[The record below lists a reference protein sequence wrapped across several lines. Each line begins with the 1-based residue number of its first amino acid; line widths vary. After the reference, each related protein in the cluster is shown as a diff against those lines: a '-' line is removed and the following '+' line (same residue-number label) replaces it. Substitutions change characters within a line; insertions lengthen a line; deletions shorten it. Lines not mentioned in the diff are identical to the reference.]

1 VSKLPEFLL
10 MYLVFVFSTTFHE
23 FAHAW
28 VARRGGDDTA
38 YLGGHVT
45 LDPTPHI
52 RRSPLGMVLI
62 PIFSYLQAGWMIGWA
77 SVPFDPRWGS
87 RYPLRQAL
95 MSLAGPAA
103 NFLLATIALVALRAM
118 IGAGIFQIPIR
129 GPHLIA
135 LPEGVS
141 WSSPLAALGFGLS
154 NMFELN
160 IVLGLF
166 NLIPLPPLD
175 GAGVAE
181 GVAPRLLG
189 GLYGKLRE
197 VPMIEL
203 LGVLAASALFSEY
216 AGPLVWA
223 ALRLLYV

>member
-1 VSKLPEFLL
+1 

-45 LDPTPHI
+45 LDPSPHI
-52 RRSPLGMVLI
+52 RRSPIGMVLI
-62 PIFSYLQAGWMIGWA
+62 PIISYLQSPGWMIGWA
-77 SVPFDPRWGS
+77 SVPFDPEWGA
-87 RYPLRQAL
+87 RHPLRQAL

-103 NFLLATIALVALRAM
+103 NFLLAAIALVSLRAL
-118 IGAGIFQIPIR
+118 IGAGIFEVPTTGR
-129 GPHLIA
+129 NLIA

-141 WSSPLAALGFGLS
+141 WSSPLAAFGFALS
-154 NMFELN
+154 HLLKLN
-160 IVLGLF
+160 VVLGLF

-181 GVAPRLLG
+181 GVAPRQLG
-189 GLYGKLRE
+189 GLYAKLRE

-203 LGVLAASALFSEY
+203 LGVFAASALFSEY
-216 AGPLVWA
+216 AWPLVVA
-223 ALRLLYV
+223 VLRLLYI

>member
-1 VSKLPEFLL
+1 VAKLPEFLL

-28 VARRGGDDTA
+28 VAHRGGDDTA
-38 YLGGHVT
+38 YVGGHVT

-77 SVPFDPRWGS
+77 SVPFDPVWGS
-87 RYPLRQAL
+87 RHPLRQAL

-103 NFLLATIALVALRAM
+103 NFILAALALVALRLLIDAGVYLPTGGRYL
-118 IGAGIFQIPIR
+118 IG
-129 GPHLIA
+129 

-141 WSSPLAALGFGLS
+141 WSSPWAALGFALA
-154 NMFELN
+154 NLFKLN
-160 IVLGLF
+160 VVLGLF

-181 GVAPRLLG
+181 GVFPRQLG
-189 GLYGKLRE
+189 ALYGRLRE
-197 VPMIEL
+197 VPMIEI

-216 AGPLVWA
+216 AGPLVLGA
-223 ALRLLYV
+223 YRLLYL

>member
-1 VSKLPEFLL
+1 

-28 VARRGGDDTA
+28 VAQRAGDETA

-45 LDPTPHI
+45 LDPSPHI
-52 RRSPLGMVLI
+52 RRSPFGMVLI
-62 PIFSYLQAGWMIGWA
+62 PIFTYLQAGWMIGWA
-77 SVPFDPRWGS
+77 SVPFDPVWGS
-87 RYPLRQAL
+87 RHPLRQAL

-103 NFLLATIALVALRAM
+103 NFVLAGIALVTLRALL
-118 IGAGIFQIPIR
+118 GAGVFQIPTS
-129 GPHLIA
+129 GSHLIA
-135 LPEGVS
+135 LPEGMS

-160 IVLGLF
+160 VVLGLF

-181 GVAPRLLG
+181 GVAPRTLG
-189 GLYGKLRE
+189 GVYGRLRE
-197 VPMIEL
+197 VPMIEI
-203 LGVLAASALFSEY
+203 LGVLAASTLFSQY
-216 AGPLVWA
+216 ASPLVFSI
-223 ALRLLYV
+223 LRLLYV